1 MMSTVIYVIGV
12 LVCLVF
18 FAWGLV
24 VVHGMVSIVRI
35 YRHELQVLGKLTGRF
50 QQPKWRR
57 IAFVK
62 HLAILSLYA
71 IIYFL
76 AAFSVLYR
84 VLA

>member
-1 MMSTVIYVIGV
+1 MNTVIYSIGV
-12 LVCLVF
+12 LGCLWFFVC
-18 FAWGLV
+18 GLA
-24 VVHGMVSIVRI
+24 VVHEIVSIVRI

-50 QQPKWRR
+50 QQLKWRR
-57 IAFVK
+57 IVFVK

>member
-1 MMSTVIYVIGV
+1 MSTVIYVIGV

-24 VVHGMVSIVRI
+24 VVHEMVSIVRI

-62 HLAILSLYA
+62 NLAILSLYA